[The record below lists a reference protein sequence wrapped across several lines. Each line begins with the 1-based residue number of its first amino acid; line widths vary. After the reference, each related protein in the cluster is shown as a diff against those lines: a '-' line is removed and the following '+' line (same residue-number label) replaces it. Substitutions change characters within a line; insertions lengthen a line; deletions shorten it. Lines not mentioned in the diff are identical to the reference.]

1 MVDRSIGRRYEK
13 CSLLFAL
20 QFLYSRFWR
29 FLLKISRKRRSNA
42 VKRNQSGKPRCDA
55 ALPCSS
61 ASPPRACARRVVPA
75 TSAFGPRWP
84 APNPRPEAT
93 PPKGLEARASRELCS
108 SAPPSDPSRA
118 AHRQEV
124 ARAPTCRPGPP
135 RPSCCFN
142 AKGVCSYKRAPI
154 VPTRAHVFRL
164 APRASPSAVVH
175 HWRRRWQVP
184 PPPTQSSSRP
194 TTLDSPLGSPRT
206 LAVGFCSI
214 VAAVSPEFEPQC
226 PLPPCAFDPV
236 HQSIPDQNF
245 SHPSN
250 LCELNFML
258 VPFVCLDGPH
268 ITTGEFPVAVKGLDV
283 RESCLEGTFVKNK
296 IFPGTQCN

>member
-1 MVDRSIGRRYEK
+1 V
-13 CSLLFAL
+13 
-20 QFLYSRFWR
+20 
-29 FLLKISRKRRSNA
+29 
-42 VKRNQSGKPRCDA
+42 P
-55 ALPCSS
+55 
-61 ASPPRACARRVVPA
+61 RRVVRVPLVLPVA
-75 TSAFGPRWP
+75 STRRVCVPIKGHRSFPRARTCSALLP
-84 APNPRPEAT
+84 
-93 PPKGLEARASRELCS
+93 ARAR
-108 SAPPSDPSRA
+108 PPSYTIGA
-118 AHRQEV
+118 V
-124 ARAPTCRPGPP
+124 ADKCP
-135 RPSCCFN
+135 
-142 AKGVCSYKRAPI
+142 
-154 VPTRAHVFRL
+154 H
-164 APRASPSAVVH
+164 
-175 HWRRRWQVP
+175 
-184 PPPTQSSSRP
+184 PPTQSSSRP